1 MSASGKYCEIFCLC
15 GRVPAAPGSNVSF
28 GLDKIEPIAV
38 SQERFRGGQLGLHH
52 RKAEM
57 TTKLQML
64 HDREYRRLLAQ
75 SKITLRHAF
84 VRWMKKDK
92 LLI

>member
-1 MSASGKYCEIFCLC
+1 MSRLGWTRSSRSRLARNAF
-15 GRVPAAPGSNVSF
+15 AAGS
-28 GLDKIEPIAV
+28 LA
-38 SQERFRGGQLGLHH
+38 LHR

-57 TTKLQML
+57 STKLQML